1 MPLSHLPSWLSRLCA
16 SFALWLD
23 RRTALRLPL
32 LLLGILLARG
42 RRTAT
47 SWFRAAGITHEFRRA
62 YHALYAVGRRIDALA
77 FSAWTTVR
85 PCLTGSRRL
94 LVAIDDTPTHR
105 YGPCVQGAG
114 LHHNPTPGPAG
125 EKFVYG
131 HLWVSLAAL
140 AQHPQWGTV
149 ALPLHASL
157 YVRAKDLPKIPPAYR
172 WTFRT
177 KLELAAAQLRW
188 LQPWVAD
195 QFEERWVVVDGGY
208 AKKPFLKPARQAGFS
223 VVSRLRK
230 DAALWSLPRATRR
243 QGQRGPLPT
252 YGKQRFDLAKRA
264 GQRRGWEQ
272 LDCVQYGERLS
283 KTYKT
288 FLATWKPA
296 GGMIRVV
303 IVKEEQGWVPLFSTD
318 PAASVVDILEAA
330 ADRGAHEQTFK
341 DVKEVWGAAEQQLRN
356 VYANVG
362 AFNLNGW
369 LYSAV
374 EAWAWERSAE
384 ELVDRSQS
392 PWDDEPRRP
401 SHADKRK
408 AVQREVLRQ
417 EIEAVLSGPPSQER
431 FRELAEKLLDLAA

>member
-1 MPLSHLPSWLSRLCA
+1 MSFSQLSPWLSRT
-16 SFALWLD
+16 FAAFAHWLD
-23 RRTALRLPL
+23 RRTAARLPL
-32 LLLGILLARG
+32 LLAGILLASG

-47 SWFRAAGITHEFRRA
+47 TWFRAAGITTEFRCA
-62 YHALYAVGRRIDALA
+62 YHTIYAVGRRADYLA
-77 FSAWTTVR
+77 VTAWTTVQ

-94 LVAIDDTPTHR
+94 RVAIDDTPTPR
-105 YGPCVQGAG
+105 YGPCIEGAG
-114 LHHNPTPGPAG
+114 VHHNPTPGPAG
-125 EKFVYG
+125 EQFVYG
-131 HLWVSLAAL
+131 HVWVSLAAL
-140 AQHPQWGTV
+140 ARHPRWGSI

-157 YVRAKDLPKIPPAYR
+157 YVRQKDLPKLAPEYD

-188 LQPWVAD
+188 LKPWVAD
-195 QFEERWVVVDGGY
+195 QFEELWAVVDGGY
-208 AKKPFLKPARQAGFS
+208 AKKPFLQPARQEGFT
-223 VVSRLRK
+223 VVGRLRK
-230 DAALWSLPRATRR
+230 DAALRSLPAPTRR
-243 QGQRGPLPT
+243 PGQRGPLPT

-264 GQRRGWEQ
+264 GQPRGWEQ
-272 LDCVQYGERLS
+272 VTCVQYGERVT

-296 GGMIRVV
+296 GGVIRVV
-303 IVKEEQGWVPLFSTD
+303 LVKEEHGWVAFFCTD
-318 PAASVVDILEAA
+318 AAASVVDILEAA

-341 DVKEVWGAAEQQLRN
+341 NVKEVWGAAQQQLRN

-369 LYSAV
+369 MYSTV
-374 EAWAWERSAE
+374 EAWAWERSEA

-392 PWDDEPRRP
+392 PWDAAPRRP

-408 AVQREVLRQ
+408 ALQREVLRQ
-417 EIEAVLSGPPSQER
+417 EIEAVLAGPPNPQR